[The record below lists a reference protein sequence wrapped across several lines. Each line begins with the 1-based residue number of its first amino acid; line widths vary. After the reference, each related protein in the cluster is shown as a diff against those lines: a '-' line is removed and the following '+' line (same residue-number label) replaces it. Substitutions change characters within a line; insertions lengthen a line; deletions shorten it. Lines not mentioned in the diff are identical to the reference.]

1 MRVTSITIRRVAAA
15 ALAAPILALVG
26 AGAAGAAP
34 QQAAPA
40 SHQSVVT
47 HGDGCGGYGDWGY
60 GWRYNDRFHDDC
72 GYGYGYGHGYGGYG
86 GYGYGYDNG
95 VVVVVL

>member
-1 MRVTSITIRRVAAA
+1 MRVNSMTIRRVAAA

-34 QQAAPA
+34 QQAVSA

-47 HGDGCGGYGDWGY
+47 HGDRCWGYGDWGY
-60 GWRYNDRFHDDC
+60 GWRYNHHYDDC
-72 GYGYGYGHGYGGYG
+72 DYGYGYGYDGYN
-86 GYGYGYDNG
+86 YGYDNG

>member
-1 MRVTSITIRRVAAA
+1 MRVQSMTIRRVAAA

-47 HGDGCGGYGDWGY
+47 HGDGCRGYGDWGY
-60 GWRYNDRFHDDC
+60 GWRYNHHYDNDC
-72 GYGYGYGHGYGGYG
+72 GYGWGGYGWGGYG
-86 GYGYGYDNG
+86 GYDNGYDNG

>member
-1 MRVTSITIRRVAAA
+1 MRVQSMTIRRVAAA
-15 ALAAPILALVG
+15 VIAAPILALVG

-47 HGDGCGGYGDWGY
+47 HGDGCRGYGDWGY
-60 GWRYNDRFHDDC
+60 GWRYNHHFNDC
-72 GYGYGYGHGYGGYG
+72 GYGYGHGGYGGYG
-86 GYGYGYDNG
+86 GYGYGGYDNG
-95 VVVVVL
+95 VVVVVV